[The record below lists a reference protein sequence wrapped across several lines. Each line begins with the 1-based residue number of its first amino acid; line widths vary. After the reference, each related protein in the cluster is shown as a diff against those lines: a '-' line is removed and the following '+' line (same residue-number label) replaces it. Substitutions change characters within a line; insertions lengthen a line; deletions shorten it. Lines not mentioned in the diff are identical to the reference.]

1 MFFFFKQ
8 KTAYEMRISD
18 WSSDVCSSDLKAR
31 RTLAGGVSH
40 EARFASPYPT
50 YTNRAQGSKKWDV
63 EGREYI
69 DYAMGSASL
78 LLGHSHP
85 DVTAA
90 VTEQVA
96 MGTFYADCHPLEV
109 EWAALVQEL
118 IPSAERVRFVGSG
131 TEATTLAIRLG
142 RA

>member
-1 MFFFFKQ
+1 MP
-8 KTAYEMRISD
+8 E
-18 WSSDVCSSDLKAR
+18 SSDFASLTSEQLFEKAR

-96 MGTFYADCHPLEV
+96 MGRSEEHTS
-109 EWAALVQEL
+109 EL
-118 IPSAERVRFVGSG
+118 QSLMRISSAVFG
-131 TEATTLAIRLG
+131 
-142 RA
+142 